1 MILPIASARRAVAMF
16 NGAGAMGSSVT
27 ARTEVISA
35 GIQGP
40 EEG

>member
-1 MILPIASARRAVAMF
+1 MF
-16 NGAGAMGSSVT
+16 NGAGAMGSSVA

-40 EEG
+40 GEGKA